1 MEHPSAFWLVC
12 RLKLMDW
19 LEAQLEAVP
28 APTVSVQV
36 IARNDI
42 QCCDVVGAL
51 SVFWHLFNY
60 VCKTYHMFSWFMT
73 FYHKFQLFFHFF
85 SVAQPSMI
93 QPSSTA
99 PREFYDN
106 LWHLA
111 GVTDETKRRRVK

>member
-1 MEHPSAFWLVC
+1 
-12 RLKLMDW
+12 
-19 LEAQLEAVP
+19 
-28 APTVSVQV
+28 
-36 IARNDI
+36 
-42 QCCDVVGAL
+42 
-51 SVFWHLFNY
+51 
-60 VCKTYHMFSWFMT
+60 MT